1 MHQPKLGAAEKL
13 GYGIGA
19 LGEGMAF
26 NLVASFFMIYCTDTL
41 GISASFMAV
50 MFFFARLWDAVN
62 DPIMGTLSENI
73 KPKWGKHRPW
83 VLLGAVTNAA
93 VVVCMFLPGLSRLAN
108 PLVAVTVL
116 FVLCD
121 MTYTIIDVPYYAY
134 AASFTDMRERDQISV
149 IPRLLG
155 GVATIGI
162 PALTLPMVNRLGNGS
177 SVQGYFR
184 WAIIVGA
191 IFVACALVTVFTMKK
206 RELGS
211 REKAFTFREALRTL
225 RTNDQLLIIETVFV
239 MAFTAITMT
248 TSVALY
254 YFKYVWK
261 NPGAYG
267 LFTLTAGAGMGIA
280 LLSYSFLVKKFSHRA
295 VFIVSLSMPIVGY
308 LVMFAISMLTKNVNF
323 MLPAVVF
330 TVGGFGFLGIL
341 SSIFMV
347 DVVDYGEWKQGY
359 RSENIIFSLLTFMGK
374 FSNAVASL
382 ITMGTLFFA
391 GYIST
396 KEDLLGSAD
405 AAAAIP
411 WQPPAVSLALNILMF
426 AVPPVILLTALWLYL
441 KKYKLHGTYMQN
453 ITETLEAKRGESL
466 PVE

>member
-1 MHQPKLGAAEKL
+1 MHQPKLGTLEKL

-19 LGEGMAF
+19 LGEGLAF
-26 NLVASFFMIYCTDTL
+26 NLVATFFMIYCTDTL
-41 GISASFMAV
+41 GISAWFMAIL
-50 MFFFARLWDAVN
+50 FFFARLWDAIN
-62 DPIMGTLSENI
+62 DPMWGTLTENI
-73 KPKWGKHRPW
+73 KTKWGKHRPW
-83 VLLGAVTNAA
+83 VLLGAATNAA
-93 VVVCMFLPGLSRLAN
+93 VVAMMFMPALSRLAN
-108 PLVAVTVL
+108 PLLAVAVLYVL
-116 FVLCD
+116 FG
-121 MTYTIIDVPYYAY
+121 MTYTVIDVPYYAY

-162 PALTLPMVNRLGNGS
+162 PVLTLPMVNRLGNGS
-177 SVQGYFR
+177 AVRGYSG
-184 WAIIVGA
+184 WALVIAA

-206 RELGS
+206 RELGA
-211 REKAFTFREALRTL
+211 RAKPFTFREALRTL
-225 RTNDQLLIIETVFV
+225 RTNDQLLVIETVFV
-239 MAFTAITMT
+239 LAFTAITMT

-295 VFIVSLSMPIVGY
+295 VFIAALGMPVVGY
-308 LVMFAISMLTKNVNF
+308 LAMFVISMLTKNVHV
-323 MLPAVVF
+323 MLPAVVV
-330 TVGGFGFLGIL
+330 TVGGFGFLGIF

-359 RSENIIFSLLTFMGK
+359 RSENIIFSLLTLMGK
-374 FSNAVASL
+374 FSGAVASL
-382 ITMGTLFFA
+382 VTMGTLYFA

-405 AAAAIP
+405 AALAIP

-426 AVPPVILLTALWLYL
+426 AVPPLILLVALTLYL
-441 KKYKLHGTYMQN
+441 KKYKLHGGYMEE
-453 ITETLEAKRGESL
+453 IKGDLEARRA
-466 PVE
+466 